1 MEPCPPK
8 WPFLRQV
15 ATGDGAEP
23 HSDIDL
29 MFLYPLKAG
38 GKAFEKFQELV
49 AEEILYPLWDLG
61 LKVGTPR
68 AMPRR

>member
-1 MEPCPPK
+1 MAI
-8 WPFLRQV
+8 L
-15 ATGDGAEP
+15 ATGGYGRRELNP

-29 MFLYPLKAG
+29 MFLYPIKAG
-38 GKAFEKFQELV
+38 GKAFEKFQEIV

-61 LKVGTPR
+61 LKWAMPR